1 MKTRAGS
8 GKAPAPADDGAMAK
22 PAAEP
27 PKFYTTLI
35 LPSDASEDARFIQL
49 QDPRTSRLS
58 RYYFCPKLG
67 VFEFTS
73 VSPPTT
79 TPRSFLFVNST
90 YGETQRKDVGSKGQ
104 PAGENGFTSKT
115 GQLHVATPVDI
126 MFFILPI
133 IVPSSH
139 SSERT
144 FFQPLDDIIDANE
157 DISPHLRKVL
167 YTAEFRKTV
176 ERRMASVCETI
187 DGDSMMFKFSEKK
200 LVEELLAKAEMMV
213 KNGLPPSLEARFVH
227 QALEPPMVSVS
238 KISSTQSGDET
249 NDNEKDTQPTQNTI
263 DPQTVSEMA
272 TTQTLLS
279 TNPTEP
285 ADSQEEISVPRPN
298 YSPEIAHLMRLRAA
312 LSFIQSSYL
321 QPNLSIRVSD
331 ALSSSVSPKDFTALD
346 EYLQNL
352 AKLRAE
358 AQASRAMYDM
368 SRRKRGYEDDE
379 TAEEV
384 AEKKRKAQEE
394 EKKRKAQEEEKKK
407 KASMS
412 RGVRDLKK
420 VNTSGMQKLSSF
432 FAKAPAKK

>member
-8 GKAPAPADDGAMAK
+8 NKAPAPADDGAMAK

-27 PKFYTTLI
+27 PKFYKTLI
-35 LPSDASEDARFIQL
+35 LPSAASKDARFIQL
-49 QDPRTSRLS
+49 QDPRTNRLT

-90 YGETQRKDVGSKGQ
+90 DGDTQQKDPGSEKQ

-144 FFQPLDDIIDANE
+144 LFQPLDDIIDANE

-167 YTAEFRKTV
+167 YTTEFRKTV

-187 DGDSMMFKFSEKK
+187 DSDGMMF
-200 LVEELLAKAEMMV
+200 
-213 KNGLPPSLEARFVH
+213 RFVH

-238 KISSTQSGDET
+238 KISSTQPGDEA
-249 NDNEKDTQPTQNTI
+249 NDNEKDTQPTQRTS
-263 DPQTVSEMA
+263 DSQTSSEMA
-272 TTQTLLS
+272 TTQTSLS

-285 ADSQEEISVPRPN
+285 ADSQEEIPVPKAN

-331 ALSSSVSPKDFTALD
+331 ALSSSSSPKDFTALD

-352 AKLRAE
+352 ANLRAE
-358 AQASRAMYDM
+358 AQASRSMYDM

-379 TAEEV
+379 TAEE
-384 AEKKRKAQEE
+384 KT